1 MKLGF
6 HGENFIDEAD
16 IAASVAATRGVKV
29 GGTIGNVYAVCVA
42 GEGGCTIA
50 AGKKVTLTGSESDT
64 LDGTYT
70 DNGMASVRTFAS
82 AQTFYEGETIAEL
95 PFASYSKMFAKV
107 ALACD
112 DTTADGKIKVIAAA
126 RG

>member
-1 MKLGF
+1 MKYGF

-16 IAASVAATRGVKV
+16 IAASVAATRAVKV
-29 GGTIGNVYAVCVA
+29 GGVIGNLYAVCTA

-50 AGKKVTLTGSESDT
+50 KDKKVTLTATESDT
-64 LDGTYT
+64 LDGTY
-70 DNGMASVRTFAS
+70 DSNGMTSARTFAE
-82 AQTFYEGETIAEL
+82 AQTFNEGDVIAEL

-107 ALACD
+107 AFACD
-112 DTTADGKIKVIAAA
+112 DTAADGKIKVIAMP